1 MTRTTAH
8 LISHTHWDRE
18 WYMPYEHHHYLLV
31 ELMNNLLET
40 LEQDDRYRYFHLDG
54 QTIIIEDYLQV
65 HPEKR
70 EQLEKY
76 ITEGRII
83 IGPWYVLQ
91 DEFLTSSE
99 ANVRNLLIGHQDAAK
114 YGVISKLGYFP
125 DSFGNMGQ
133 APQLLQQADIDTAV
147 FGRGVKPT
155 GFDNVVIDPIS
166 SSYESP
172 YSEMF
177 WTSPDGSKVVGVL
190 FANWYSNGNE
200 VPVDPDEAKIFWD
213 KRLADAGKYASTS
226 ELLFMNGCDHQP
238 VQQDLGDAI
247 DTAKALFPEVDF
259 VHSTFEGY
267 MEALKQQLPADLV
280 TVEGEL
286 RSQHTDGWGTL
297 VNTASARIYLKQLNQ
312 VGQTLLEKGAEPLAA
327 LAHLVS
333 GKAYPHQLLTYAWKT
348 LMQNHPHDSICGCSV
363 DEVHR
368 EMVGRFDKSRHITE
382 AIIEESL
389 QAVAGQIDTADV
401 EAWGEDSLPV
411 TIFNMTGWDRSGTV
425 SVELIAAK
433 SYFKE
438 GPNPVAI
445 AERLA
450 ELPLHLEEGSLVDDN
465 DRIIAAKA
473 EDLGVQFGYE
483 LPKDQFRRPYMARKI
498 RLTFEAVQVPAL
510 GFKTFAWVPSSS
522 KSDQAPHSSLVAL
535 DHGMANEFISVHI
548 HEDGSY
554 DVTDKRSQQTFK
566 GLGRYEDCGDI
577 GNEYVFRQPDGDI
590 ALTTKGVPA
599 RITLIENEPY
609 RIRYEIVHEW
619 EIPAAADASFE
630 EEKRKM
636 VPFRKRQ
643 AARSKETLPFRIVTI
658 LTLEQSGK
666 GVQVS
671 ASFNNQA
678 KDHRLRVLFPTGL
691 EAKTLHADSV
701 FEAAE
706 RDIIPA
712 SEWINPSNAQ
722 HQHAFVSVSD
732 GKSGLTVANKG
743 LNEYE
748 VLRDGLNT
756 IAVTLLRSVSELGDW
771 GVFPTPEAQCLGE
784 HTVEFA
790 IYPHEGT
797 VVESMTFAE
806 AYQYQ
811 SPWFHVQTEHK
822 QATLP
827 STYQLAKWEGASLA
841 LSAFKLSLDHE
852 DVIIRWYNLA
862 HQSQELTLEPSF
874 PVENVYS
881 SDILERR
888 HDLKQLAEG
897 KLQASAG
904 KAQIITYALQPL
916 NK

>member
-1 MTRTTAH
+1 MTRKTAH

-18 WYMPYEHHHYLLV
+18 WYMPYEHHHYLLM
-31 ELMNNLLET
+31 ELMNDLLTT
-40 LEQDDRYRYFHLDG
+40 LEEDERYRYFHLDG
-54 QTIIIEDYLQV
+54 QTIIIEDFLQV

-155 GFDNVVIDPIS
+155 GFDNVVIDHIN

-177 WTSPDGSKVVGVL
+177 WSSPDGSKVIGLL

-200 VPVDPDEAKIFWD
+200 VPVDQAEAKIYWD
-213 KRLADAGKYASTS
+213 KRLADAGKYASTP

-238 VQQDLGDAI
+238 VQMDLGDAI
-247 DTAKALFPEVDF
+247 DTAKELFPDVDF
-259 VHSTFEGY
+259 VHSSFENY
-267 MEALKQQLPADLV
+267 IDALKEQLPADLV

-297 VNTASARIYLKQLNQ
+297 VNTASARVYLKQLNQ

-333 GKAYPHQLLTYAWKT
+333 GKSYPHQLLTYAWKT

-368 EMVGRFDKSRHITE
+368 EMVSRFDKSRHITE
-382 AIIEESL
+382 AIIDESL
-389 QAVAGQIDTADV
+389 KAVAGEIGTANV
-401 EAWGEDSLPV
+401 EAWGDSSLPV

-425 SVELIAAK
+425 SVELITHKA
-433 SYFKE
+433 YFKE
-438 GPNPVAI
+438 GPNPTAI
-445 AERLA
+445 AERLGA
-450 ELPLHLEEGSLVDDN
+450 LPLHLEDGHLLDENGQ
-465 DRIIAAKA
+465 IIATKA

-483 LPKDQFRRPYMARKI
+483 LPKDQFRKPYMARKI
-498 RLTFEAVQVPAL
+498 RLTFNTGQVPAL
-510 GFKTFAWVPSSS
+510 GFRTFAWEPSAS
-522 KSDQAPHSSLVAL
+522 KLGQATRSPLVAFEN
-535 DHGMANEFISVHI
+535 GMSNEFITVQI

-554 DVTDKRSQQTFK
+554 DVTDKRSQRAFA
-566 GLGRYEDCGDI
+566 GLGIYEDCGDI
-577 GNEYVFRQPDGDI
+577 GNEYVFRQPEGDI
-590 ALTTKGVPA
+590 ALTTKGIPA
-599 RITLIENEPY
+599 QITLVENEPY
-609 RIRYEIVHEW
+609 RISYEIIHEW
-619 EIPAAADASFE
+619 EIPASADALFE

-643 AARSKETLPFRIVTI
+643 AARSVDPLPLKIVTTI
-658 LTLEQSGK
+658 SLEQSGK

-678 KDHRLRVLFPTGL
+678 QDHRLRALFPTGL
-691 EAKTLHADSV
+691 EATTHLADSV

-706 RDIIPA
+706 RDITPA

-732 GKSGLTVANKG
+732 GQFGLTIANKG

-748 VLRDGLNT
+748 VLRDGVNT

-790 IYPHEGT
+790 IYPHVGT

-811 SPWFHVQTEHK
+811 SPWFHIQTERN
-822 QATLP
+822 QGSLP
-827 STYQLAKWEGASLA
+827 STYQLLKWQGNSLA
-841 LSAFKLSLDHE
+841 LSAIKLSLEHE
-852 DVIIRWYNLA
+852 DVMIRWYNLA
-862 HQSQELTLEPSF
+862 HQSEAFTMNPSF
-874 PVENVYS
+874 PVDSIYL

-888 HDLKQLAEG
+888 HNSEELVDGE
-897 KLQASAG
+897 LQATAG
-904 KAQIITYALQPL
+904 KAQIITYALTPQ
-916 NK
+916 KK

>member
-18 WYMPYEHHHYLLV
+18 WYMPYEHHHYLLT
-31 ELMNNLLET
+31 ELMNDLLTT
-40 LEQDDRYRYFHLDG
+40 LEEDDRYRYFHLDG

-133 APQLLQQADIDTAV
+133 APQMLQQADIDTAV

-155 GFDNVVIDPIS
+155 GFDNVVIDHIS

-177 WTSPDGSKVVGVL
+177 WSSPDGSKVVGLL

-200 VPVDPDEAKIFWD
+200 VPVDPEESKVFWD
-213 KRLADAGKYASTS
+213 KRLADAGKYASTP

-247 DTAKALFPEVDF
+247 DTAKTLFPDVDF
-259 VHSTFEGY
+259 VHSSFENY
-267 MEALKQQLPADLV
+267 MNALKQQLPADLV

-297 VNTASARIYLKQLNQ
+297 VNTASARVYLKQLNQ

-333 GKAYPHQLLTYAWKT
+333 GKSYPHQLLTYAWKT

-382 AIIEESL
+382 AIIAESL
-389 QAVAGQIDTADV
+389 QAVAGQIDTSGV
-401 EAWGEDSLPV
+401 KAWGESSLPV

-425 SVELIAAK
+425 SVDLIAAK

-438 GPNPVAI
+438 GPNPTAI

-450 ELPLHLEEGSLVDDN
+450 ALPLHLEEGCLLDDN
-465 DRIIAAKA
+465 GHIIAAKA

-483 LPKDQFRRPYMARKI
+483 LPKDQFRKPYMARKI
-498 RLTFEAVQVPAL
+498 RLTFEAGRVPAL
-510 GFKTFAWVPSSS
+510 GFKTFAWEPTAA
-522 KSDQAPHSSLVAL
+522 KLKQQAPHSSLVAL
-535 DHGMANEFISVHI
+535 DNGMANEFISVRI
-548 HEDGSY
+548 HKDGSY
-554 DVTDKRSQQTFK
+554 DVTDMLSQKTFE
-566 GLGRYEDCGDI
+566 GLGRYENCGDI
-577 GNEYVFRQPDGDI
+577 GNEYVFRQPEGDV
-590 ALTTKGVPA
+590 ALTTQGIPA
-599 RITLIENEPY
+599 QITLVENEPY
-609 RIRYEIVHEW
+609 RISYEIVHEW
-619 EIPAAADASFE
+619 EIPAAADALFE

-643 AARSKETLPFRIVTI
+643 AARGTQMQTLRIVTT
-658 LTLEQSGK
+658 LSLEQSGK
-666 GVQVS
+666 GVLVS

-691 EAKTLHADSV
+691 EAKTHLADSV
-701 FEAAE
+701 FEAAK
-706 RDIIPA
+706 RDITPA
-712 SEWINPSNAQ
+712 PEWINPSNAQ

-732 GKSGLTVANKG
+732 GKFGLTVANKG

-771 GVFPTPEAQCLGE
+771 GVFPTPEAQCLGD

-790 IYPHEGT
+790 IYPHVGT
-797 VVESMTFAE
+797 VIESETFAE

-811 SPWFHVQTEHK
+811 SPWFHIQTERK

-827 STYQLAKWEGASLA
+827 STYQLVKWHGPSLA
-841 LSAFKLSLDHE
+841 LSAFKLSLEHE
-852 DVIIRWYNLA
+852 DVMIRWYNLA
-862 HQSQELTLEPSF
+862 HQAEELTLEPSF
-874 PVENVYS
+874 SVENVYS

-888 HDLKQLAEG
+888 HSCKQLVEG
-897 KLQASAG
+897 KMQATVG

-916 NK
+916 K